1 MNGLGPRTDP
11 APLFSVVRGSP
22 TDEELA
28 ALVVALV
35 VVLSARTS
43 HLPGSP
49 SRKPT
54 SGWSAYRHSVRTP
67 LHPGPGAWRMSGR
80 D

>member
-1 MNGLGPRTDP
+1 VNGLGPSTDP

-28 ALVVALV
+28 ALV

-54 SGWSAYRHSVRTP
+54 SGWSAYWHSVRTP